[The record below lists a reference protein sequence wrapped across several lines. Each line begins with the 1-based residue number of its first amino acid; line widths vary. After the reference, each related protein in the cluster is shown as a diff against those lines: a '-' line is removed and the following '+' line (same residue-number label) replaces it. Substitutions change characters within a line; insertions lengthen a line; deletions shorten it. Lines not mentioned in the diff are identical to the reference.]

1 MSEAHPE
8 LFGLVLAGGLSTRMG
23 EDKALITYHQQT
35 QLARSYEL
43 LNKYCD
49 KTFVSVSASMSN
61 ENSRKDYPLII
72 DQYENGGPLI
82 GIASALNAY
91 PDKAWL
97 VVACDLPFLD
107 THTIENLIH
116 NRKPAAEATAYISA
130 HDGLPEPLCAIW
142 EPSIQQRVETAIQ
155 LKNACPRKVLIQA
168 DTNLL
173 ELPLSNAL
181 DNANTPQDKQR
192 IQNLI

>member
-1 MSEAHPE
+1 MSDAHPE

-23 EDKALITYHQQT
+23 EDKALITYHQKT

-49 KTFVSVSASMSN
+49 NTFVSVSTGMSN
-61 ENSRKDYPLII
+61 ENSRKNYPLII

-82 GIASALNAY
+82 GIVSALNLF

-107 THTIENLIH
+107 AHTIENLIH

-130 HDGLPEPLCAIW
+130 HDRLPEPLCAIW
-142 EPSIQQRVETAIQ
+142 EPEIRLRIETAIQ
-155 LKNACPRKVLIQA
+155 QKKACPRKILIQA
-168 DTNLL
+168 NTNLL

-192 IQNLI
+192 IQNLL